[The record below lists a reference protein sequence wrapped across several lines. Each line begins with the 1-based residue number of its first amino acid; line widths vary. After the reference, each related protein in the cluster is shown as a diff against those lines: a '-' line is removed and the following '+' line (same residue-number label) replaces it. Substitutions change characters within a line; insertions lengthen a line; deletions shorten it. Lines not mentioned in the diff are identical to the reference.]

1 MGGAKMAQNMPIGVS
16 DFKKLICE
24 NFYFVDKTRFI
35 QELIDQRREVTLIT
49 RPRRFGKTLNLSM
62 LQYFF
67 SLDNAEEH
75 RKLFKGLAIERAGE
89 KYMQEQGT
97 RPVIMLTFKDV
108 KANNWHS
115 QQEILIG
122 TLAKLYRKYIYLLQS
137 DMLNEFDKEYFVS
150 ICKKTA
156 SLTDLRESIANLC
169 EMLKKH
175 LGKEAILLLDE
186 YDTPIISSWEY
197 GYYADCIDFFRH
209 LYSSALKGNEYLD
222 FAVVTGITRVSK
234 ESIFSGLNNIRV
246 CSVLSDLY
254 SDIFGFTADEAE
266 KLMQD
271 SGVAAKMSELKQWYD
286 GYMFGK
292 QEIYNPWSVIN
303 FVDHGCKFQPYWINM
318 SGNAIL
324 KDLLQKVDS
333 ERQKELAKLLE
344 GSSVKAPIIENI
356 VYSDLHTN
364 RDALYTMLL
373 YTGYLKAIQQDEE
386 FEDISIAVLQIPNR
400 EIRRAYKQE
409 ILQYVGG
416 NNGIMPLYDMVSAIT
431 EGNVTKFT
439 NYLSQVIMSY
449 VSFHDTA
456 QPESFYHGFLLGI
469 LVLFNKTHRIESNRE
484 SGYGRFDIALFP
496 NTPTQAGAILE
507 IKAAKS
513 ESELSQLAKDALAQ
527 IEAKAYT
534 TDMQKLGVK
543 EIWRY
548 GIALCGKKIAVES
561 I

>member
-1 MGGAKMAQNMPIGVS
+1 MMAKNMPVGVS

-24 NFYFVDKTRFI
+24 NYYFVDKTRFI

-67 SLDNAEEH
+67 TLDNAEGN
-75 RKLFKGLAIERAGE
+75 RKLFNGLAIERAGE

-97 RPVIMLTFKDV
+97 RSVIMLTFKDV
-108 KANNWHS
+108 KENNWHS
-115 QQEILIG
+115 QQEILTS
-122 TLAKLYRKYIYLLQS
+122 TLAKLYRKYMYLLQS
-137 DMLNEFDKEYFVS
+137 DILNEFDKEYFVS
-150 ICKKTA
+150 ICKKNA
-156 SLTDLRESIANLC
+156 SLTDLKESLVNLC
-169 EMLKKH
+169 EILTKHHDKKT
-175 LGKEAILLLDE
+175 ILLLDE
-186 YDTPIISSWEY
+186 YDTPIISAWEH
-197 GYYADCIDFFRH
+197 GYYDECIDFFRH
-209 LYSSALKGNEYLD
+209 LYGSALKGNEYLD

-254 SDIFGFTADEAE
+254 ADIFGFTVDEAE
-266 KLMQD
+266 KLMRD

-286 GYMFGK
+286 GYMFGN

-364 RDALYTMLL
+364 RDALYTILL

-416 NNGIMPLYDMVSAIT
+416 NSGIMPLYDMVSAIT
-431 EGNVTKFT
+431 EGNATKFT

-449 VSFHDTA
+449 VSFHDTS
-456 QPESFYHGFLLGI
+456 QPESFYHGFLLGL

-496 NTPTQAGAILE
+496 HTPTRAGAILE

-513 ESELSQLAKDALAQ
+513 ENELSQLAKDALEQ
-527 IEAKAYT
+527 IDAKAYT
-534 TDMQKLGVK
+534 ADMQKIGVK

-548 GIALCGKKIAVES
+548 GIALYGKKIAVES
-561 I
+561 Q

>member
-1 MGGAKMAQNMPIGVS
+1 MMVQNMPIGVS

-24 NFYFVDKTRFI
+24 NYYFVDKTRFI

-67 SLDNAEEH
+67 TLDNAKEN
-75 RKLFKGLAIERAGE
+75 RKLFNGLAIERAGE
-89 KYMQEQGT
+89 KYMQEQGA
-97 RPVIMLTFKDV
+97 RSVIMLTFKDV

-115 QQEILIG
+115 QQEILTS
-122 TLAKLYRKYIYLLQS
+122 TLAKLYRKYMYLLQS
-137 DMLNEFDKEYFVS
+137 DILNELDKEYFAS

-156 SLTDLRESIANLC
+156 SLTDLKESIENLC

-175 LGKEAILLLDE
+175 HEKEVILLLDE
-186 YDTPIISSWEY
+186 YDTPIISSWEH
-197 GYYADCIDFFRH
+197 GYYDECIDFFRH
-209 LYSSALKGNEYLD
+209 LYGSALKGNEYLD

-254 SDIFGFTADEAE
+254 ADIFGFTADEAE

-271 SGVAAKMSELKQWYD
+271 SEVAAKMSELKQWYD
-286 GYMFGK
+286 GYMFGN

-431 EGNVTKFT
+431 EGNATKFA
-439 NYLSQVIMSY
+439 NYLSQVIKSY

-456 QPESFYHGFLLGI
+456 
-469 LVLFNKTHRIESNRE
+469 
-484 SGYGRFDIALFP
+484 
-496 NTPTQAGAILE
+496 
-507 IKAAKS
+507 
-513 ESELSQLAKDALAQ
+513 
-527 IEAKAYT
+527 
-534 TDMQKLGVK
+534 
-543 EIWRY
+543 
-548 GIALCGKKIAVES
+548 
-561 I
+561 